1 MGLHEAFRVPA
12 ALLKKPW
19 ESPQTYCQ
27 SSHSG
32 GDSVPKLSKPASIWL
47 FSESPHCTDKRSSI
61 DIHVEN
67 QRPEVEWPGRVT
79 WKTLLYNSH
88 HTPPFKRTSSLIHS
102 PLMTKQSTGDQ
113 EAIAFF
119 WEKCSVLK
127 SSIEKQH
134 PRDLFK
140 SKGSSKRPDHWTILP
155 SQKYTEQA

>member
-12 ALLKKPW
+12 SLLKKPW
-19 ESPQTYCQ
+19 ESPQAYCQ

-47 FSESPHCTDKRSSI
+47 FSESQHCTDKRSYI

-79 WKTLLYNSH
+79 WKTSLYNSP
-88 HTPPFKRTSSLIHS
+88 HTTFQKNISNSQPFDDKAEYRG
-102 PLMTKQSTGDQ
+102 PRGDHILLG
-113 EAIAFF
+113 EVLSI
-119 WEKCSVLK
+119 EKLL
-127 SSIEKQH
+127 EKQH

-140 SKGSSKRPDHWTILP
+140 SKGSSKRPDHWTMLP
-155 SQKYTEQA
+155 SQKYTKQA